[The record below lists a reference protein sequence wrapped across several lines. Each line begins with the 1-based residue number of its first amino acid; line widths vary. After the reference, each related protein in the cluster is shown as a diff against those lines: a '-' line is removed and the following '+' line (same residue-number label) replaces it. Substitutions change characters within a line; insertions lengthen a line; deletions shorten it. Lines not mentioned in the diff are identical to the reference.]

1 MGSIGNGRSV
11 SAIGIQMPPAGSKMV
26 LEPVALPV
34 TTSPV
39 PRWPRLGVIM
49 VATRAAA
56 LVMALLSVSLMV
68 SSKQRGILTIFGIEI
83 PLHANWSFSYSLQ
96 FLVGMSAASAAYSL
110 AHLLLIAHKAM
121 KKVPMVPS
129 RRQTWLLFAGD
140 QVFSLA
146 MMSAGSAAAAV
157 SNLNRTGI
165 QHTALPNFCKP
176 LPRFCDLSA
185 ASIACAFLSCVF
197 LATSAVI
204 DVIRLSSLRGE
215 CECE

>member
-11 SAIGIQMPPAGSKMV
+11 SVVGIQMPPAGSKTV
-26 LEPVALPV
+26 VEPGLPV
-34 TTSPV
+34 TTSLV
-39 PRWPRLGVIM
+39 PTWPRLSMIM

-56 LVMALLSVSLMV
+56 LMMALLSVSLMV
-68 SSKQRGILTIFGIEI
+68 SSKQQGILTIFGIEI
-83 PLHANWSFSYSLQ
+83 PLYANWSFSYSLQ
-96 FLVGMSAASAAYSL
+96 FLVGMSAATAAYSL
-110 AHLLLIAHKAM
+110 LHLLLIAHKAV
-121 KKVPMVPS
+121 KKVPVVPS

-165 QHTALPNFCKP
+165 RHTALPNFCKP

-185 ASIACAFLSCVF
+185 ASIACAFLSCAF

-204 DVIRLSSLRGE
+204 DVIWLSGLRDE
-215 CECE
+215 